1 MSCRIRT
8 VYRFCPVPH
17 LGWKNQ
23 AVSTE
28 LGLNNSMTLTCLLLT
43 KSVRREHY
51 ADVLNPS
58 TLEAGLRRNAIQDV
72 CTAIQTQRLDN
83 TDTARCG
90 GDTAIH
96 STLGMVLYFQTNS
109 KLFKNEYKKRNPNRG
124 YKYEKEKHS

>member
-8 VYRFCPVPH
+8 AYRSFSVPH

-23 AVSTE
+23 AASME
-28 LGLNNSMTLTCLLLT
+28 LGLNNSMILTSRLLT

-51 ADVLNPS
+51 AVVLS
-58 TLEAGLRRNAIQDV
+58 SLTLVVGLQRNAIQDV

-90 GDTAIH
+90 SEMAVMAPLVTAFMN
-96 STLGMVLYFQTNS
+96 LNLYS
-109 KLFKNEYKKRNPNRG
+109 
-124 YKYEKEKHS
+124 